1 MGEKSF
7 KNIRQGEHP
16 AIPIVG
22 FGLLLAWT
30 YVVFFSRLVHFS
42 TRNSIEHLNST
53 YSFACCGIIA
63 ALVFYAL
70 PWDRLLRRPPTPQA
84 SCRRS
89 HHRCLRPHPSPSA
102 YAPSCLPSWNTTTS
116 ASLGA
121 P

>member
-1 MGEKSF
+1 MTYVS
-7 KNIRQGEHP
+7 IRDRVTALLRHRALGLYIIGWSRKTACP
-16 AIPIVG
+16 ALPIVG

-70 PWDRLLRRPPTPQA
+70 PWDRLPL
-84 SCRRS
+84 
-89 HHRCLRPHPSPSA
+89 HRD
-102 YAPSCLPSWNTTTS
+102 
-116 ASLGA
+116 
-121 P
+121 